1 MFASLII
8 VVPSLA
14 LPQAEYYHPGRALFQ
29 VQVAQGLFQFHSVGH
44 HYPGPPEQVSNLW
57 LQCFQRHHILSGRQ
71 LRVIMYYPP
80 LHLLRSVLDYLPC
93 SKITGG
99 CFFLRRTKCLLD
111 FIVHMALII
120 AVSTAEWILAQ
131 ISGQYSFAQGLLHR
145 CTWLRAASR
154 ACRQFV
160 HLGRSFIQVS
170 LFSFLLLQI
179 CFSSYRSWAWLIHEP
194 HPWSNPILLGLFQ

>member
-1 MFASLII
+1 MTMFASLII

-14 LPQAEYYHPGRALFQ
+14 LPQAEYYHPDRALFQ

-93 SKITGG
+93 SKITG
-99 CFFLRRTKCLLD
+99 TKNYKD
-111 FIVHMALII
+111 
-120 AVSTAEWILAQ
+120 
-131 ISGQYSFAQGLLHR
+131 
-145 CTWLRAASR
+145 
-154 ACRQFV
+154 
-160 HLGRSFIQVS
+160 QVS
-170 LFSFLLLQI
+170 AWFHRTYGLDNSCLNSRMNTSTDFRPVFI
-179 CFSSYRSWAWLIHEP
+179 CTGSVASLHITTCC
-194 HPWSNPILLGLFQ
+194 L